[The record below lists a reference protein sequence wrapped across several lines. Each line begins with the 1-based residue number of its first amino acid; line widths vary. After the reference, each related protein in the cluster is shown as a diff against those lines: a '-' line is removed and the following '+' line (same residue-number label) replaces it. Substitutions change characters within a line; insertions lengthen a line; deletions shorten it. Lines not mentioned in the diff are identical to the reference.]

1 MGETLSTGE
10 LNVDSGE
17 LLRAAGDL
25 DRLANELERGVAA
38 HRSSLVVPAAGRD
51 EVSTTAA
58 ATFGSVAETFSGTA
72 AAGVH
77 ELRKIAAVLR
87 AQARDFGTV
96 EADIEESFR
105 L

>member
-1 MGETLSTGE
+1 MSTGE

-25 DRLANELERGVAA
+25 DRLADELEQGVAL
-38 HRSSLVVPAAGRD
+38 HRPSLVVQAAGRD

-58 ATFGSVAETFSGTA
+58 ATFGGVAETFTDTA

-87 AQARDFGTV
+87 AQARDFGAV
-96 EADIEESFR
+96 EADIEGTFR

>member
-1 MGETLSTGE
+1 MGETMSTGE
-10 LNVDSGE
+10 LNVDAGE

-25 DRLANELERGVAA
+25 DRLANDLEQGVAG
-38 HRSSLVVPAAGRD
+38 HRPALVVQAAGRD

-58 ATFGSVAETFSGTA
+58 ATFGAVAETFTDTA

-87 AQARDFGTV
+87 AQARNFGTA
-96 EADIEESFR
+96 EDNIEETFR